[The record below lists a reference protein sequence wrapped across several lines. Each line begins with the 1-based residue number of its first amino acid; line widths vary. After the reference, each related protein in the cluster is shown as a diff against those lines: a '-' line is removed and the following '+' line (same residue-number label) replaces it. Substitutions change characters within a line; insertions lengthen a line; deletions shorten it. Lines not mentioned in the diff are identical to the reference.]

1 MSYGLLSYLVN
12 QYMFNFENLKVYQM
26 SIDFVNYVYEVSK
39 KFPKDELF
47 GLTNQFRRASVSISL
62 NIAEG
67 SSRTE
72 KDFKHFLSLSRGSCF
87 ECVAIATIAKKQ
99 NFLTNLEFNQ
109 IYQTC
114 LSLSKMISKLK
125 SSL

>member
-1 MSYGLLSYLVN
+1 
-12 QYMFNFENLKVYQM
+12 MFNFENLKVYQM
-26 SIDFVNYVYEVSK
+26 SIDFVNYIYEITK

-47 GLTNQFRRASVSISL
+47 GLTNQLRRASVSIPL

-67 SSRTE
+67 SSRTG

-87 ECVAIATIAKKQ
+87 ECVAITTIAKKQ
-99 NFLTNLEFNQ
+99 SFLTELEYKE

-114 LSLSKMISKLK
+114 ISLSKMISKLK
-125 SSL
+125 NSI

>member
-1 MSYGLLSYLVN
+1 
-12 QYMFNFENLKVYQM
+12 M
-26 SIDFVNYVYEVSK
+26 SIDFVNSIYEITK

-47 GLTNQFRRASVSISL
+47 GLTNQLRRASVSIPL

-67 SSRTE
+67 SSRTG

-87 ECVAIATIAKKQ
+87 ECVAITSIAKKQ
-99 NFLTNLEFNQ
+99 NYLTELEFNK

-125 SSL
+125 SFL

>member
-1 MSYGLLSYLVN
+1 
-12 QYMFNFENLKVYQM
+12 MFNFENLQVYQM
-26 SIDFVNYVYEVSK
+26 SIDFVNSIYEITK

-47 GLTNQFRRASVSISL
+47 GLTNQLRRASVSIPL

-67 SSRTE
+67 SSRTG

-87 ECVAIATIAKKQ
+87 ECVAITSIAKKQ
-99 NFLTNLEFNQ
+99 NYLTELEFNK

>member
-1 MSYGLLSYLVN
+1 
-12 QYMFNFENLKVYQM
+12 MFNFENLNVYQM
-26 SIDFVNYVYEVSK
+26 SIEFVHFIYEITK

-47 GLTNQFRRASVSISL
+47 GLTNQLRRASISIPL

-67 SSRTE
+67 SSRTN
-72 KDFKHFLSLSRGSCF
+72 KDFKHFLSISRGSCF
-87 ECVAIATIAKKQ
+87 ECVAIATISKKQ
-99 NFLTNLEFNQ
+99 NLLTKLEFDN

-125 SSL
+125 NSL